1 MLQEIHGRQ
10 IYVEQAVKP
19 RHETQNLRLPP
30 RGGGM
35 RGAPRGSR
43 GGGRGGGGS
52 RGGPRGRMGDGHM
65 DRRLVLHTF
74 IISDVVVFKKVM
86 KNKMVNFQT

>member
-1 MLQEIHGRQ
+1 MKKLSLPLIIYHYIFFLQSPQEIHGRQ

-19 RHETQNLRLPP
+19 RHETQNLRPPP
-30 RGGGM
+30 RGGGF

-43 GGGRGGGGS
+43 GGGRGAGGS

-65 DRRLVLHTF
+65 DRRLVF
-74 IISDVVVFKKVM
+74 
-86 KNKMVNFQT
+86 